1 MLSDS
6 MGIAPEPGDSPTD
19 SAKPTQTMVRTP
31 SATDAFI
38 KGYKDIPSLAEIG
51 RRMSV
56 TRSRDSTIAAVASA
70 SDSQTA
76 ANEHMEDKSVSDDPS
91 FARMEDT
98 SEIKAPVIVVDGATE
113 SGGSVIVE
121 QGSTSKKDQHPLQH
135 SW

>member
-1 MLSDS
+1 
-6 MGIAPEPGDSPTD
+6 
-19 SAKPTQTMVRTP
+19 
-31 SATDAFI
+31 
-38 KGYKDIPSLAEIG
+38 
-51 RRMSV
+51 MSV